1 MKLFRFS
8 GGIHPEGH
16 KHTTT
21 NKPILKM
28 PMPQYL
34 YVPLQQHVGAPA
46 EPKVAIGE
54 RVLKGQLLAN
64 SQGMISAPVHAP
76 TSGFI
81 KDITDFTAPHPS
93 GLPVRTIIIESDGQ
107 EEWLSDIHPSQD
119 PLRMPPDEVAARVG
133 SAGIVGM
140 GGATFPSAVK
150 LKQSLKSK
158 VHTFIVN
165 GSECEPYLTCDDRLM
180 QERAEQIVD
189 GTRIVLHA
197 AQIEHAYIAVEDNK
211 PTAIEALRTACKHIA
226 NVKVVAVPSLYPMGS
241 AQHLIKTVTGL
252 EVPADGRSSDIG
264 LLVHN
269 VGTVYAVHRALR
281 FGEPL
286 ISRVITVGG
295 GAIEAPTNIEVP
307 IGALVSDVLAFC
319 GGLKRTPAR
328 LLVGGPMMGQILPTT
343 LTPIVKGTN
352 GIVALTEAEIPQE
365 QSMPCIRCG
374 SCVTAC
380 PCGLL
385 PLQMAAFAKV
395 GNFDKVEELGLV
407 DCITCGSCSYV
418 CPSHIPLVH
427 YFNYAKGELLA
438 RQQQKHKAQEH
449 RRLIDLRKD
458 RIDREVAAK
467 AAAAAK
473 RKAESAKKKQQTVE
487 EDA

>member
-8 GGIHPEGH
+8 GGIHPEGR
-16 KHTTT
+16 KHATTD
-21 NKPILKM
+21 KPIQKM
-28 PMPQYL
+28 PMPHRL

-46 EPKVAIGE
+46 EPQVKVGE
-54 RVLKGQLLAN
+54 HVLKGQLLAH
-64 SQGMISAPVHAP
+64 SQGMISAPVHSP
-76 TSGFI
+76 TSGI
-81 KDITDFTAPHPS
+81 IVEIGDFTAPHPS
-93 GLPVRTIIIESDGQ
+93 GLPVRTIIIESDG
-107 EEWLSDIHPSQD
+107 EDRWMTDLHPAED

-133 SAGIVGM
+133 MAGIVGM
-140 GGATFPSAVK
+140 GGATFPASVK
-150 LKQSLKSK
+150 LKQSLKNK

-180 QERAEQIVD
+180 QERAEQLID

-197 AQIEHAYIAVEDNK
+197 AQVAQAYIAVEDNK
-211 PTAIEALRTACKHIA
+211 PAAIEALTKACRHITTI
-226 NVKVVAVPSLYPMGS
+226 KVVAVPSLYPMGS
-241 AQHLIKTVTGL
+241 AQHLIKTVTGQ

-269 VGTVYAVHRALR
+269 VGTVYAIHRALR
-281 FGEPL
+281 HGEPL

-295 GAIEAPTNIEVP
+295 GAVTEPINVEVP

-319 GGLKRTPAR
+319 GGLKQSPAR

-343 LTPIVKGTN
+343 ATPVVKGTN
-352 GIVALTEAEIPQE
+352 GIVALTAEEITQE
-365 QSMPCIRCG
+365 QTMPCIRCG

-385 PLQMAAFAKV
+385 PLQMAAFSKA
-395 GNFDKVEELGLV
+395 GNFDKVDELGLV
-407 DCITCGSCSYV
+407 DCISCGSCSYV

-438 RQQQKHKAQEH
+438 RELQKHKAQEH
-449 RRLIDLRKD
+449 RRLVDQRKE
-458 RIDREVAAK
+458 RLDREIAAK

-473 RKAESAKKKQQTVE
+473 RKADAEKKKKVVTE
-487 EDA
+487 A